1 MRMRYLEVP
10 KEIWKNKNIPKET
23 KYIYSYIYT
32 KGFGRI
38 ITDINVGEIQQVV
51 NIKNKGLRKS
61 LKILEEL
68 NYLIYKEYSNGMY
81 TVTGLSTLF

>member
-1 MRMRYLEVP
+1 MRIRYLEVP
-10 KEIWKNKNIPKET
+10 KEIWKNKNIPKEP
-23 KYIYSYIYT
+23 KYFYSYIYT

-38 ITDINVGEIQQVV
+38 ITDINVGEIQQVI

-68 NYLIYKEYSNGMY
+68 KYLIYQEYSNRMY
-81 TVTGLSTLF
+81 TATFN

>member
-32 KGFGRI
+32 KGFRRI

-51 NIKNKGLRKS
+51 NIKNKGLIKS

-68 NYLIYKEYSNGMY
+68 NYLIYQEYSNGMY
-81 TVTGLSTLF
+81 TVTLN

>member
-23 KYIYSYIYT
+23 KYIYSNIYT

-38 ITDINVGEIQQVV
+38 IIDINVGEIQ
-51 NIKNKGLRKS
+51 
-61 LKILEEL
+61 
-68 NYLIYKEYSNGMY
+68 
-81 TVTGLSTLF
+81 

>member
-51 NIKNKGLRKS
+51 NIKNKGGSYSRTRK
-61 LKILEEL
+61 
-68 NYLIYKEYSNGMY
+68 
-81 TVTGLSTLF
+81 